1 MAPAKINLFLHI
13 TGRRADG
20 YHLLQSVFRLI
31 DLHDTVFLK
40 TRDDGQIH
48 RVTENAHV
56 PEAQDLCVKAAK
68 LLQAHSHCSLG
79 ADIGL
84 IKNIPMGGGLGGGSS
99 DAASVLIALNHLWN
113 LGLNKKTLME
123 LGLKL
128 GADVPFFIFGENAW
142 VEGIGE
148 KIQPIDLP
156 ASQYVIVTPKVHVST
171 AEIFSAEELT
181 RNTFPTTIA
190 AFSEM
195 LNQTH
200 LLTQSGKEKQSKEKH
215 GKEKQSLVFEHENQ
229 FFHNDLEAVVCQKY
243 PAVKAC
249 LKHLNQYCL
258 TQYSLNQFSQARMSG
273 SGASVFVSANNLAE
287 ANKIAATLPKE
298 IANTEIF
305 CAVALGLD
313 QHPLYNLVPV
323 Q

>member
-1 MAPAKINLFLHI
+1 MSELTKQLTEQGFQAFLAPAKINLFLHI

-20 YHLLQSVFRLI
+20 YHLLQSVFSLI

-40 TRDDGQIH
+40 VRDDGEFH
-48 RVTENAHV
+48 RVTENANV
-56 PEAQDLCVKAAK
+56 PEAQDLCVRAAK
-68 LLQAHSHCSLG
+68 LLQAYSNCALG

-99 DAASVLIALNHLWN
+99 DAATVLIALNHLWN
-113 LGLNKKTLME
+113 LGLSKTTLMA

-148 KIQPIDLP
+148 KIQPIQLP
-156 ASQYVIVTPKVHVST
+156 DSHYVIVTPKVHVST

-195 LNQTH
+195 LN
-200 LLTQSGKEKQSKEKH
+200 LKQI
-215 GKEKQSLVFEHENQ
+215 GKEKQSLVFEHENES
-229 FFHNDLEAVVCQKY
+229 FHNDLEAVVCQKY
-243 PAVKAC
+243 PAVNAC
-249 LKHLNQYCL
+249 LNC
-258 TQYSLNQFSQARMSG
+258 LNQFSQARMSG
-273 SGASVFVSANNLAE
+273 SGASVFVAAENLAE
-287 ANKIAATLPKE
+287 ANNIVKAMPKE
-298 IANTEIF
+298 IADTEIF
-305 CAVALGLD
+305 CVAALGLK
-313 QHPLYNLVPV
+313 QHPLYNLIPAL
-323 Q
+323 

>member
-1 MAPAKINLFLHI
+1 MSELTKQLTEQGFQAFLAPAKINLFLHI

-20 YHLLQSVFRLI
+20 YHLLQSVFSLI

-40 TRDDGQIH
+40 VRDDSEIH
-48 RVTENAHV
+48 RVTGNANV
-56 PEAQDLCVKAAK
+56 PEAQDLCVRAAK
-68 LLQAHSHCSLG
+68 LLQAYSNCALG

-99 DAASVLIALNHLWN
+99 DAATVLIALNHLWN
-113 LGLNKKTLME
+113 LGLSKTTLMA

-148 KIQPIDLP
+148 KIQPIQLP
-156 ASQYVIVTPKVHVST
+156 DSHFVIVTPKVHVST

-195 LNQTH
+195 LN
-200 LLTQSGKEKQSKEKH
+200 LKQI
-215 GKEKQSLVFEHENQ
+215 GKEKQSLVFERENES
-229 FFHNDLEAVVCQKY
+229 FHNDLEAVVCQKY
-243 PAVKAC
+243 PAVNAC
-249 LKHLNQYCL
+249 LNC
-258 TQYSLNQFSQARMSG
+258 LNQFSQARMSG
-273 SGASVFVSANNLAE
+273 SGASVFVTAENLAE
-287 ANKIAATLPKE
+287 ANNIVKAMPKE
-298 IANTEIF
+298 IGDTEIF
-305 CAVALGLD
+305 CVAALGLK
-313 QHPLYNLVPV
+313 QHPLYNLIPAL
-323 Q
+323 